1 MNLQN
6 VMEQIAARAATIAEL
21 QQVNDRPVDSISP
34 PTAMVAWPEL
44 VQYDVTYARGC
55 DRITLP
61 FLVIVGRSND
71 RAARDQMAR
80 HVDGSGPASVKQVLE
95 ADPAYAGFTCR
106 VTQVEFDVITQ
117 NGVDYLGADFTLDIV
132 GDGAP

>member
-1 MNLQN
+1 MDLQD
-6 VMEQIAARAATIAEL
+6 VMEQIAARAVTIPGL
-21 QQVNDRPVDSISP
+21 QQVHDRPVDTISP
-34 PTAMVAWPEL
+34 PTGMVAFPER
-44 VQYDVTYARGC
+44 VEYDVTYARGC

-61 FLVIVGRSND
+61 FLIIVGRSND

-80 HVDGSGPASVKQVLE
+80 HVDGSGPDSVKQVLE
-95 ADPAYAGFTCR
+95 ADPPYAGFICR

-117 NGVDYLGADFTLDIV
+117 NSVDYLGANFTLDIV